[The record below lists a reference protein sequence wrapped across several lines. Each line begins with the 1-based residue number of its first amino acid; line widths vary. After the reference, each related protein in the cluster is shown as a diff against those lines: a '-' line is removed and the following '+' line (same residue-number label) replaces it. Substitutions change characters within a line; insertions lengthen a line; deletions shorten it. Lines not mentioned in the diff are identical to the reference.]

1 VKITLAREWTDA
13 NGKSHKP
20 DTTLTVPDLT
30 GRELILVGAARAAD
44 TEKETSK

>member
-13 NGKSHKP
+13 NGKAHKP
-20 DTTLTVPDLT
+20 DTTITVPVT
-30 GRELILVGAARAAD
+30 VGRELILLGAARAAD

>member
-20 DTTLTVPDLT
+20 DTTLTVPELT

>member
-1 VKITLAREWTDA
+1 MKITLAREWTDA

-20 DTTLTVPDLT
+20 DATLTVPELT
-30 GRELILVGAARAAD
+30 GRELILLGAARAAD